1 MLGLVPADGGR
12 DGLGDR
18 ARIDDLH
25 AGKVEPVDL
34 AGREDAEAVLGA
46 ELIPDPDEGEAP
58 RLAEAGPERAFE
70 PEGRNVG
77 QRTTSSLS
85 SPAPLKASVR

>member
-1 MLGLVPADGGR
+1 M
-12 DGLGDR
+12 
-18 ARIDDLH
+18 
-25 AGKVEPVDL
+25 EPIDL

-46 ELIPDPDEGEAP
+46 EFVPDPDEGQPP
-58 RLAEAGPERAFE
+58 RLAEAGAEFTFE

-77 QRTTSSLS
+77 QRTTSFLS